1 MSISRSSTYP
11 IEPVFLQR
19 WSPRAF
25 SGGAISEEALLALLE
40 AARWAPS
47 ANNAQPWRFIYL
59 LPDSPDWQGLLNTLN
74 ENNRRWAPQASA
86 FLVLLSHTT
95 HIHPGASEPTHL
107 YSHSLDAGAAWA
119 YLALQ
124 AEASGWSTHPIGGY
138 DRAALQV
145 LLGVPEDYRLET
157 LVAVG
162 KRGPADGLPDDLRSR
177 EQPTPRR
184 PLTEIVAKDRF
195 SFATT

>member
-1 MSISRSSTYP
+1 MSAQRISTYP

-19 WSPRAF
+19 WSPRALT
-25 SGGAISEEALLALLE
+25 GETISKDQLLGLIE

-59 LPDSPDWQGLLNTLN
+59 LPEAEHWHGLLQTLN
-74 ENNRRWAPQASA
+74 ENNRRWANRASA
-86 FLVLLSHTT
+86 FLVLISKTT
-95 HIHPGASEPTHL
+95 HVRPGASEPSLL

-124 AEASGWSTHPIGGY
+124 AEATGWSTHPIGGY
-138 DRAALQV
+138 DRDALQA
-145 LLGVPEDYRLET
+145 LLGIPSEYRLEM
-157 LVAVG
+157 LIAVG
-162 KRGPADGLPDDLRSR
+162 KKGSADALPEDLRSR

-184 PLTEIVAKDRF
+184 PLAEIVAADRF
-195 SFATT
+195 DFPA

>member
-1 MSISRSSTYP
+1 MSAQRIPTYP

-25 SGGAISEEALLALLE
+25 TGEAIPQETLLQLIE

-59 LPDSPDWQGLLNTLN
+59 LPDAAHWQGLLQTLN
-74 ENNRRWAPQASA
+74 ENNRRWASQASA
-86 FLVLLSHTT
+86 FLVLLSKTT
-95 HIHPGASEPTHL
+95 HVRPGASEATLL

-138 DRAALQV
+138 DRPALQA
-145 LLGVPEDYRLET
+145 LLGIPDDYRLEM

-162 KRGPADGLPDDLRSR
+162 KKGNAEALPDDLRSR

-184 PLTEIVAKDRF
+184 PLAEIVAAGQFD
-195 SFATT
+195 FAW

>member
-25 SGGAISEEALLALLE
+25 TGEAISEETLLALLE

-86 FLVLLSHTT
+86 FLVLLS
-95 HIHPGASEPTHL
+95 IRPGTSEPAPL

-145 LLGVPEDYRLET
+145 LLGVPEGYRLET

-162 KRGPADGLPDDLRSR
+162 KRGHAEGLPDDLRSR

-195 SFATT
+195 NFATT

>member
-1 MSISRSSTYP
+1 MSTQRIPTYP
-11 IEPVFLQR
+11 IESVFLQR

-25 SGGAISEEALLALLE
+25 TGETISKDQLLGLIE

-59 LPDSPDWQGLLNTLN
+59 LPEAEHWQGLLQTLN
-74 ENNRRWAPQASA
+74 ENNRRWATRASA
-86 FLVLLSHTT
+86 FLVLISKTT
-95 HIHPGASEPTHL
+95 HVRPGASEPTLL

-124 AEASGWSTHPIGGY
+124 AEATGWSTHPIGGY
-138 DRAALQV
+138 DRDALQA
-145 LLGVPEDYRLET
+145 LLGIPAEYRLEM

-162 KRGPADGLPDDLRSR
+162 KKGSADALPEELRSR

-184 PLTEIVAKDRF
+184 PLVEIVAAGHFD
-195 SFATT
+195 FAG